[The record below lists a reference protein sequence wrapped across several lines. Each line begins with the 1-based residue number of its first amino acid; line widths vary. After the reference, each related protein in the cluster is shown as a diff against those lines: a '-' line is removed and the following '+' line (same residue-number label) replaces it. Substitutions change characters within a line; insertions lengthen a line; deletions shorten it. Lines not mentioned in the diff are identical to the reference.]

1 MYFTG
6 SGFKCLLN
14 VVLSA
19 ALDLVIILKSYG
31 EIRTEYGV
39 SLRIPSEYGK
49 MRTKKKTPYLDTF
62 HAVKY
67 YLDVNQIRKNV

>member
-6 SGFKCLLN
+6 SGFRCLLN

-19 ALDLVIILKSYG
+19 ALDLAIILKSYG

-39 SLRIPSEYGK
+39 SLHIPSEYGK
-49 MRTKKKTPYLDTF
+49 MRTKKISVFGHFSRSEILF
-62 HAVKY
+62 
-67 YLDVNQIRKNV
+67 